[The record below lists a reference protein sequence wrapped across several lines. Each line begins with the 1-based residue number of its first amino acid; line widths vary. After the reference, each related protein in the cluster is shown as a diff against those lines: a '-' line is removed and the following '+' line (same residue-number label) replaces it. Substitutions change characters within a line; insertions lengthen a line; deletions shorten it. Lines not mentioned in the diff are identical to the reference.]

1 MKLVTVLTVQQA
13 MQLLLHSAY
22 GSRALRSKTAA
33 DRCVNLAIHKS
44 GKHGRIHT
52 QPVLQVTLGP
62 RCSVQKTILLKSLI
76 AVFWTLFCPCLC
88 ESDTLGE
95 CGAINLVSSISSNNQ
110 QPLCE
115 WRSTQ
120 AYLLRSWCAMCGVRR
135 PRVLHGSPRALF
147 PISCP
152 SCELEFP
159 DPNGQLGFG
168 NRSMLNEQ
176 WLLWHRFPMI
186 SRNECYL

>member
-1 MKLVTVLTVQQA
+1 MPDCLTLLSTANFKNGCSKSVGFGKSKKRKIHWICDVPVAGRPCSATSMKLVTVLTVQQA

-52 QPVLQVTLGP
+52 QPVLQVTLGL
-62 RCSVQKTILLKSLI
+62 RCSVQKTTLLKSLI

-95 CGAINLVSSISSNNQ
+95 CGAIDLVSSISSNNQ
-110 QPLCE
+110 QP
-115 WRSTQ
+115 
-120 AYLLRSWCAMCGVRR
+120 
-135 PRVLHGSPRALF
+135 
-147 PISCP
+147 
-152 SCELEFP
+152 
-159 DPNGQLGFG
+159 
-168 NRSMLNEQ
+168 
-176 WLLWHRFPMI
+176 
-186 SRNECYL
+186 